1 MPRPTIL
8 AYYFPDWH
16 SDPRNTAWFGD
27 GWDEWKLLD
36 GARPRYAGHRQPRV
50 PLAGHVDESDPAV
63 AAAEI
68 ELAASHGVDGF
79 LVDYYWYDDGPYLS
93 RALDDGLLRAPN
105 REDVSFA
112 LMWANHELVDIFPY
126 TDPDAAD
133 ARRLKDGAIDRPA
146 FEQMVEHIIAAYF
159 RQPHYLTIDG
169 KPWFSVYEIGN
180 FIAGMGGVDEARDA
194 LDWFRRRVVEAGFP
208 GLHLDAVVWG
218 FGVLPTAI
226 TVDDPA
232 ALLTRLGF
240 DNATSYVWIHH
251 ADLGAFSFPEGDA
264 AQLQDA
270 AFADYEH
277 LARALPVPFH
287 PNVTVGWDS
296 TPRISHDVPFV
307 PGRYPF
313 LPVFDQTPAE
323 FERALR
329 RAASFVDEHPSEHP
343 IITINAWNE
352 WTEGSALLPDVTHRL
367 GFLEALKNVFG
378 PGERRLA
385 AHGERGKA
393 AE

>member
-36 GARPRYAGHRQPRV
+36 AARPRFDGHRQPRV
-50 PLAGHVDESDPAV
+50 PRAGHVDESDPAV

-68 ELAASHGVDGF
+68 ELAAGHGVDGF

-93 RALDDGLLRAPN
+93 GALDKGLLKAPN

-126 TDPDAAD
+126 TDPNAAD
-133 ARRLKDGAIDRPA
+133 ARRLKDGAIGRPE
-146 FEQMVEHIIAAYF
+146 FEQMVEHIIEAYF
-159 RQPHYLTIDG
+159 REPNYLTVDG
-169 KPWFSVYEIGN
+169 RPWFSLYEIGN
-180 FIAGMGGVDEARDA
+180 FILGMGGVDEARDA
-194 LDWFRRRVVEAGFP
+194 LAWFRQRVVDAGFP

-226 TVDDPA
+226 TVEDPA
-232 ALLTRLGF
+232 TLLTTLGF

-251 ADLGAFSFPEGDA
+251 ADLADLDFPAGDPA
-264 AQLQDA
+264 RLRDE
-270 AFADYEH
+270 AFADYER
-277 LARALPVPFH
+277 LAATLPVPFH

-296 TPRISHDVPFV
+296 TPRISSAVPFV

-313 LPVFDQTPAE
+313 LPVFDQSPAD
-323 FERALR
+323 FELALR
-329 RAASFVDEHPSEHP
+329 RAAEFLEQHPTEHPV
-343 IITINAWNE
+343 ITINAWNE
-352 WTEGSALLPDVTHRL
+352 WTEGSALLPDTTNGL
-367 GFLEALKNVFG
+367 AFLEALKSVFG
-378 PGERRLA
+378 VRPVLR
-385 AHGERGKA
+385 KA
-393 AE
+393 F